1 MVVIHEVKDEE
12 QKNIKNISGL
22 EKGFDKSLI
31 AITLTLIF
39 IFQSTSQGSLAIGVR
54 KFKNSYSF
62 SQYSLLLR
70 V

>member
-1 MVVIHEVKDEE
+1 MVVIHEVKDKE

-39 IFQSTSQGSLAIGVR
+39 IFHSTSQDSRSR
-54 KFKNSYSF
+54 K
-62 SQYSLLLR
+62 
-70 V
+70 